1 MISKILQESDKKYF
15 MKNQKV
21 KMVLQRL
28 QQTRSPMVHHT
39 RLRGSEGDNRE
50 VGETPSDLPNPLG
63 RRRYRQPAKRFEG

>member
-1 MISKILQESDKKYF
+1 MIMWEHAHASLHRSR
-15 MKNQKV
+15 
-21 KMVLQRL
+21 LQRL

-63 RRRYRQPAKRFEG
+63 RRRYRQPAERFEG